1 MTARSIAVLH
11 LRDRRDHDPAF
22 GRLLAS
28 LNDGA
33 LRAVERLGWR
43 ARMHA
48 AAEAG
53 VAEAIAVTREADM
66 VLVMGGEDVHP
77 RFYGG
82 HLDYPEAG
90 RHEPAADEAQLAV
103 VLDAAERGTPL
114 LGVCRG
120 MQLLNVAFGGDLIQ
134 HIAGPGH
141 RGARGSAD
149 PFVLHRVELGDDA
162 GLGSAV
168 RDGELVQS
176 GHHQAV
182 GRFGEGLRSVATGED
197 GIVEAVVHERGPITG
212 VQWHPE
218 HPKAAAGQLTRLLRR
233 LEGQLD

>member
-1 MTARSIAVLH
+1 MLH
-11 LRDRRDHDPAF
+11 LRDRRDHDPEF

-33 LRAVERLGWR
+33 LRAVDELGWH

-48 AAEAG
+48 AAESG
-53 VAEAIAVTREADM
+53 VAEAIALARSADM
-66 VLVMGGEDVHP
+66 VLGLGGEDVHP
-77 RFYGG
+77 QFYGG
-82 HLDYPEAG
+82 PLDYPEAG

-103 VLDAAERGTPL
+103 MQDAAERGTPL
-114 LGVCRG
+114 LGICRG
-120 MQLLNVAFGGDLIQ
+120 MQLLNVAFGGDLVQ

-141 RGARGSAD
+141 RGVRGSAD
-149 PFVLHRVELGDDA
+149 PFLLHRVELGENH

-168 RDGELVQS
+168 VEGELVQS

-182 GRFGEGLRSVATGED
+182 GRLGDGLRSVATGEA
-197 GIVEAVVHERGPITG
+197 GIVEAVVHERAPLTG

-218 HPKAAAGQLTRLLRR
+218 HSNAPAGQLTRLLRR
-233 LEGQLD
+233 LESRLA